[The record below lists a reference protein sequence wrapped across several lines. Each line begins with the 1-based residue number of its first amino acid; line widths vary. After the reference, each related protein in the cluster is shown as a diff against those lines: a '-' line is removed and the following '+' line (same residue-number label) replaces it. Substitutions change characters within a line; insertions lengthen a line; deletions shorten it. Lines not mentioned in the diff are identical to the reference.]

1 MFDEARL
8 ELILV
13 SIAVLYTAPEILPSI
28 SGNDI
33 AKILRRPLGLGQTP
47 EGLLVAN
54 SNRDQIEVQIGA
66 NKLDVR
72 DLSDGLEHAKDKIPE
87 VVGGFLELLGGVEI
101 TSYGVNFI
109 AEVANDSPDIWMAKT
124 FLNDELSAQLSSP
137 IACTSVAIRIDQA
150 PKVVTVRFETR
161 EDLRISVNWNASQ
174 QAETIPSN
182 EQISEDIEN
191 QFRELINLLTML
203 DA

>member
-1 MFDEARL
+1 MFDEAQL
-8 ELILV
+8 EIILV
-13 SIAVLYTAPEILPSI
+13 SIAVLYTAPERLPQI
-28 SGNDI
+28 SGNDV
-33 AKILRRPLGLGQTP
+33 AKILRRPLGLGQTQ

-87 VVGGFLELLGGVEI
+87 VVAGFLELLGGVEI

-109 AEVANDSPDIWMAKT
+109 AEVANDSPDIWMAKK

-137 IACTSVAIRIDQA
+137 ITCSSVAIRIDHP
-150 PKVVTVRFETR
+150 PKLVTVRFEAR
-161 EDLRISVNWNASQ
+161 EDPPINVNWNASQ
-174 QAETIPSN
+174 QAETMPSN
-182 EQISEDIEN
+182 ERISEDIEN
-191 QFRELINLLTML
+191 QFRELINILTML